1 MHKRTLSK
9 LIIFAMKKQSFIISL
24 FFFLSP
30 LYAESVFYGGLGG
43 GVAMLDGRHKADAT
57 SATTFSIVDKKTN
70 KSKLFPQLIIG
81 YQNTLEKFFWGI
93 EGYGAFSNVSV
104 YDRFVSGPYSAF
116 SKAHK
121 NMSFGCVLRGGFRSK
136 LASPYLLVGGE
147 LARTS
152 YEYSYYNATLSS
164 AFNKNSTTFMPLF
177 VIGGGLQKNIK
188 PLIMRFEY
196 TYSAGSNK
204 VSFKDYDGH
213 TISQS
218 FKLKENR
225 FLLSFIYPFSG

>member
-1 MHKRTLSK
+1 
-9 LIIFAMKKQSFIISL
+9 MKKQSFILSL

-30 LYAESVFYGGLGG
+30 LYAESAFYGGLGG
-43 GVAMLDGRHKADAT
+43 GVAMLDGRHKADA
-57 SATTFSIVDKKTN
+57 SDATGSSSIVDKKTN

-116 SKAHK
+116 SKVHK
-121 NMSFGCVLRGGFRSK
+121 NMSFGCVVRGGFRSK

-147 LARTS
+147 LARTR

-164 AFNKNSTTFMPLF
+164 AFNKNNTAFMPLF
-177 VIGGGLQKNIK
+177 VVGGGIQKNIK

-204 VSFKDYDGH
+204 VSFKDYEDD
-213 TISQS
+213 TITQS